1 MTIFTTY
8 LIIEYRKKTSMK
20 NKFIKSIMIAATI
33 AISAITPAH
42 AQNSNPVDTHVYVG
56 KQNCNDSGSGR
67 SQQPFCTLNAA
78 SQYLDSQYNAGK
90 ARGDV
95 YVRFK
100 TSNNAVYNVG
110 TKSID
115 NTFTFSP
122 AAEKRVYIVPDWYKS
137 RSAMSSA
144 KRSNYAKIRGTNV
157 YGEANR
163 TGITISPNKNR
174 GGSFVISGLDIRN
187 VNNGLM
193 LNGGVTTK
201 GKTPEK
207 NMKNVVQ
214 GNKAPINDPIIEYNT
229 FDRIGGKYAKI
240 NETSYAALR
249 IWNTTDG
256 RFTNNTITN
265 IDGDGHTHA
274 VYGYVASNLNISNNY
289 LDKIKAGSTFRYRQ
303 GGNWNISNNTIKLF
317 TVSTGSHGYVSQWYQ
332 GKSHE
337 SSSKYAECRY
347 PNATTRG
354 ISSFRIKDEAGAQQ
368 SWCLSSSRIFPPS
381 YLSGQQ
387 TSKNAYTIQWS
398 PARTQNSN
406 TAIKEYKIYVNGLN
420 VATVPASQNKFVI
433 TNDILKKAKSST
445 GKEFNYAV
453 VAFSNKG
460 TSSSRNANISYGFID
475 PTRNSS
481 AKNVS
486 SNADTPANYRN
497 RSITLGSQI

>member
-1 MTIFTTY
+1 
-8 LIIEYRKKTSMK
+8 MK
-20 NKFIKSIMIAATI
+20 NKLIKSIMIATTI
-33 AISAITPAH
+33 AISIAVPAH
-42 AQNSNPVDTHVYVG
+42 AQNSSPADTNIYVG
-56 KQNCNDSGSGR
+56 KQNCSNEGTGR

-78 SQYLDSQYNAGK
+78 SQYLESQYNAGK

-100 TSNNAVYNVG
+100 TSNKAIYDVG

-115 NTFTFSP
+115 NTFLFSP
-122 AAEKRVYIVPDWYKS
+122 AAGKRVYIVPDWYKG
-137 RSAMSSA
+137 RSSMSSA
-144 KRSNYAKIRGTNV
+144 KRSDYAKIRGNNI

-163 TGITISPNKNR
+163 TGLTISPNKNR

-201 GKTPEK
+201 GKTPEE

-214 GNKAPINDPIIEYNT
+214 GNKAPINDPIVEYNT

-240 NETSYAALR
+240 NETSYAAFR

-256 RFTNNTITN
+256 QFTNNNITN

-274 VYGYVASNLNISNNY
+274 VYGYVSSNLKIANNY

-303 GGNWNISNNTIKLF
+303 GGNWNISNNTIKLL
-317 TVSTGSHGYVSQWYQ
+317 TVSTSYHGYVSQWYQ
-332 GKSHE
+332 GKGHE

-354 ISSFRIKDEAGAQQ
+354 IPSVRIKDEAGAQQ

-387 TSKNAYTIQWS
+387 TSKNSYTINWA
-398 PARTQNSN
+398 PARTQNTN
-406 TAIKEYKIYVNGLN
+406 TVIKEYKVYINGLN
-420 VATVPASQNKFVI
+420 VATVPANQNKFVV
-433 TNDILKKAKSST
+433 TEDVLKKAKNSV

-453 VAFSNKG
+453 VAFSNRG

-475 PTRNSS
+475 PTKTTSER
-481 AKNVS
+481 NVS
-486 SNADTPANYRN
+486 SNVDTPVNYRIKP
-497 RSITLGSQI
+497 ITIGSKI